1 MRRVLTLRWAC
12 VQYLLLVEAALAMRV
27 TLAMLEL
34 TPARVAVV
42 ALVGVLETLEA
53 GVPQV
58 A

>member
-1 MRRVLTLRWAC
+1 
-12 VQYLLLVEAALAMRV
+12 LVEAALAMRV